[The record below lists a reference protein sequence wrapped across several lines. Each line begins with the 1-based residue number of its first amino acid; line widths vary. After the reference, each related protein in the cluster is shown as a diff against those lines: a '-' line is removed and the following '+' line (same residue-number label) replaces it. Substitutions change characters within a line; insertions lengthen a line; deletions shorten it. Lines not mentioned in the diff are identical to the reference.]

1 MKKIKYDALRM
12 QASFCDGV
20 YSLNISITS
29 GFADFVVTIPLSRPD
44 FEVIEKDIERAA
56 FLQAALH
63 EPFQLRAT
71 ALDEVELRRYLDVI
85 LHGSKLYVEDFL
97 TQKDH
102 DVANGAISN
111 MVRITCGR
119 EQSLMRQGKW
129 FSE

>member
-1 MKKIKYDALRM
+1 MKEIKFDALRM

-20 YSLNISITS
+20 YSLNISIAS

-85 LHGSKLYVEDFL
+85 LHGSKLCVEDF
-97 TQKDH
+97 
-102 DVANGAISN
+102 
-111 MVRITCGR
+111 
-119 EQSLMRQGKW
+119 
-129 FSE
+129 